1 MDFSKRLGTGNV
13 LLEQAKLMSIIYEV
27 IVNISCN
34 VVDEINPGYEWRCK
48 KAHIRYIGMTYPIT
62 YKILIC

>member
-1 MDFSKRLGTGNV
+1 
-13 LLEQAKLMSIIYEV
+13 MSIIYEV